1 MISILKQK
9 RASAVLGLALDGS
22 RLEGVVLRRSNG
34 SLQVQQ
40 SFAVSLALNPLTG
53 DPELVGREIR
63 NHLDRA
69 GVRERRCV
77 VCFPLSSALTLVTE
91 IPDLPEEDVAGFLQ
105 IELERGFP
113 YGPEALFTSTLRFPS
128 PEAKPYAVSV
138 ALPRNNVLALERAL
152 KAAQLKPVS
161 FSLGIP
167 ALQPPNPQSPHGVLA
182 LMIGE
187 SSVDLQVSCRGGMV
201 ALRALDEAYETEGVE
216 KHLSADFLTREIKI
230 TLGQLPADF
239 RGQIQQA
246 RIFGR
251 GHVVQRLVTDI
262 MPRLAAMGLKVEE
275 VEHYPENEFARR
287 LPPEV
292 AVSPA
297 LSLAARYLTDAS
309 PVLEFLPPKIRRWQ
323 QLTTRFSSRKVAW
336 ATATAGAAALFIGG
350 AFLFQQWQLSRLQTQ
365 WAAMEPRVKEL
376 DGMQQQIKKFRPW
389 FDESFRSLSILRK
402 LAESFPEE
410 GVVTAKTLEIRE
422 ASSVTCSG
430 TARDNQ
436 AFLHML
442 DQLRAAKEVSD
453 VKVDQV
459 RGTAPMQFTFNFHWG
474 EKANEN

>member
-1 MISILKQK
+1 MMDVLKKK
-9 RASAVLGLALDGS
+9 RPSSVLGLALDGS
-22 RLEGVVLRRSNG
+22 RLEGIVVRRSNG
-34 SLQVQQ
+34 SLHIPQ
-40 SFAVSLALNPLTG
+40 SFATSLALNPLTG
-53 DPELVGREIR
+53 DPALVGREIR
-63 NHLDRA
+63 NHLDQA

-77 VCFPLSSALTLVTE
+77 VCLPLSSALTLLTE
-91 IPDLPEEDVAGFLQ
+91 IPDLPEEDVASFLQ
-105 IELERGFP
+105 IEAERGFP
-113 YGPEALFTSTLRFPS
+113 YGQEGLFTSTLRFAS
-128 PEAKPYAVSV
+128 SSGKQYAALV

-167 ALQPPNPQSPHGVLA
+167 ALQSPGQESSHGVLA

-187 SSVDLQVSCRGGMV
+187 NSVDLQVTCSGGIV
-201 ALRALDEAYETEGVE
+201 ALRALDEAFETEGME
-216 KHLSADFLTREIKI
+216 KHLSADFLAREIKI

-239 RGQIQQA
+239 RDKIRQA

-251 GHVVQRLVTDI
+251 GHVVQRFVTDI
-262 MPRLAAMGLKVEE
+262 MPRLASLGLQVEE
-275 VEHYPENEFARR
+275 VESYGENEFVKR
-287 LPPEV
+287 LPPETK
-292 AVSPA
+292 VSPA
-297 LSLAARYLTDAS
+297 LSLAARYLTDAR
-309 PVLEFLPPKIRRWQ
+309 PALEFLPSKVRPWQ
-323 QLTTRFSSRKVAW
+323 QWTTRFSSRKVAW
-336 ATATAGAAALFIGG
+336 TSAAAGVAALLVGG

-365 WAAMEPRVKEL
+365 WAAMGPRVKEL
-376 DGMQQQIKKFRPW
+376 DEMQQQIKKFRPW

-422 ASSVTCSG
+422 AASVTCSG
-430 TARDNQ
+430 AARDNQ
-436 AFLHML
+436 AFLRML

-474 EKANEN
+474 QKANEN

>member
-1 MISILKQK
+1 MIDILKKK
-9 RASAVLGLALDGS
+9 RASSVLGLALDGS

-40 SFAVSLALNPLTG
+40 SLGVSLALNPLTG

-63 NHLDRA
+63 NHLDHA
-69 GVRERRCV
+69 GIRERRCV
-77 VCFPLSSALTLVTE
+77 VCLPLSSALALLTE
-91 IPDLPEEDVAGFLQ
+91 IPELPEEDIASFLQ
-105 IELERGFP
+105 IEIERGFP
-113 YGPEALFTSTLRFPS
+113 YGQEALFISTLRFRS
-128 PEAKPYAVSV
+128 STGKQCAASV

-152 KAAQLKPVS
+152 KAAQLKALS
-161 FSLGIP
+161 FSLGMP
-167 ALQPPNPQSPHGVLA
+167 ALQSPDQESPDGVLA

-187 SSVDLQVSCRGGMV
+187 NSVDLQVTSKGGIV
-201 ALRALDEAYETEGVE
+201 ALRALDEAFEIEGVE
-216 KHLSADFLTREIKI
+216 KHLSADFLAREIKI

-239 RGQIQQA
+239 RETIHQA
-246 RIFGR
+246 KIFGR
-251 GHVVQRLVTDI
+251 GPVVQRFVTDI
-262 MPRLAAMGLKVEE
+262 MPRLASMGLRVED
-275 VEHYPENEFARR
+275 VERYPENEFAKR
-287 LPPEV
+287 LPPDV
-292 AVSPA
+292 PVSPA
-297 LSLAARYLTDAS
+297 LSLAARYLTDAG
-309 PVLEFLPPKIRRWQ
+309 PILEFLPPKVRPWQ
-323 QLTTRFSSRKVAW
+323 QVTTRFSSRKVAW
-336 ATATAGAAALFIGG
+336 ASAAAGAAVLLVGG
-350 AFLFQQWQLSRLQTQ
+350 AFLVQQWQLSRLQAQ
-365 WAAMEPRVKEL
+365 WAVMEPKVKEL

-389 FDESFRSLSILRK
+389 FDGSFRSLSILKK

-436 AFLHML
+436 AFLRML